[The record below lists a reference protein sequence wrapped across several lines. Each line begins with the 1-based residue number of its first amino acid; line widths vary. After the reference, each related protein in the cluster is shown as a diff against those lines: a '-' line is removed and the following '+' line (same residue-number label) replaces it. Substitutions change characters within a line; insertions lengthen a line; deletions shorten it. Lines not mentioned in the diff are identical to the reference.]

1 MTGSE
6 MIEKTLLTMDQ
17 KMQTTLDVL
26 KKDLSGIRTGRA
38 TPGMVEHVRVEYAET
53 TMPIN
58 HIAGISTSGANLL
71 IIQPWDPGSL
81 KAIEKAIL
89 KSNLGLTPSNDGIA
103 IRLTVP
109 PLSNERRQ
117 ELIKIV
123 KARVEESKVIIRN
136 LRRDASDDLKKAE
149 KDKEISQDDHKRA
162 QDKIQ
167 KITDSFVDLSD
178 KAREDKEKELME
190 V

>member
-1 MTGSE
+1 
-6 MIEKTLLTMDQ
+6 MIEEILLTADQ
-17 KMQTTLDVL
+17 KMQATLEAL
-26 KKDLSGIRTGRA
+26 KRDLSGIRTGRA
-38 TPGMVEHVRVEYAET
+38 TPAMVEHVRVEYAET

-89 KSNLGLTPSNDGIA
+89 KSNLGLTPNNDGTV

-123 KARVEESKVIIRN
+123 KARVEDSKVIIRN
-136 LRRDASDDLKKAE
+136 IRRDASDGLKNLE
-149 KDKEISQDDHKRA
+149 KDKKISQDDHKRA
-162 QDKIQ
+162 QEKLQ
-167 KITDSFVDLSD
+167 KLTDSFINLAD

>member
-1 MTGSE
+1 
-6 MIEKTLLTMDQ
+6 
-17 KMQTTLDVL
+17 
-26 KKDLSGIRTGRA
+26 
-38 TPGMVEHVRVEYAET
+38 MVEHVRVEYAET
-53 TMPIN
+53 SMPIN

-103 IRLTVP
+103 IKLTVP

-123 KARVEESKVIIRN
+123 KARVEESKVSFRN
-136 LRRDASDDLKKAE
+136 LRRDASEELKKLE
-149 KDKEISQDDHKRA
+149 RQGITQVDKSGA
-162 QDKIQ
+162 G
-167 KITDSFVDLSD
+167 
-178 KAREDKEKELME
+178 
-190 V
+190 

>member
-1 MTGSE
+1 
-6 MIEKTLLTMDQ
+6 MIEKVLLTMDQ

-26 KKDLSGIRTGRA
+26 KKDLSSIRTGRA
-38 TPGMVEHVRVEYAET
+38 SPAMVENVRVEYGEA

-58 HIAGISTSGANLL
+58 HIAGISTSGVNLL

-89 KSNLGLTPSNDGIA
+89 KSNLGLTPNNDGIC
-103 IRLTVP
+103 IRLTIP

-123 KARVEESKVIIRN
+123 KARVEEGKIAIRN
-136 LRRDASDDLKKAE
+136 LRRDASEELKKLE
-149 KDKEISQDDHKRA
+149 KDKEISQDDQRRA
-162 QDKIQ
+162 QDKVE
-167 KITDSFVDLSD
+167 KITDSFITLAD
-178 KAREDKEKELME
+178 KVREDKEEELLE

>member
-1 MTGSE
+1 
-6 MIEKTLLTMDQ
+6 MIEKILLTMDQ
-17 KMQTTLDVL
+17 KMQATLDAL
-26 KKDLSGIRTGRA
+26 KRDLVGIRTGRA
-38 TPGMVEHVRVEYAET
+38 TPAMVEHVKVEYAET
-53 TMPIN
+53 VLPIN
-58 HIAGISTSGANLL
+58 HVAGISTSGANQLL
-71 IIQPWDPGSL
+71 IQPWDPGCL

-89 KSNLGLTPSNDGIA
+89 KSNLGLTPNNDGKI

-123 KARVEESKVIIRN
+123 KARVEECKVVIRN
-136 LRRDASDDLKKAE
+136 IRRDASEEFKKLE

-167 KITDSFVDLSD
+167 KITDNFINLADT
-178 KAREDKEKELME
+178 ARQDKEKELME

>member
-1 MTGSE
+1 
-6 MIEKTLLTMDQ
+6 MIEEILLTADQ
-17 KMQTTLDVL
+17 KMQATLEAL
-26 KKDLSGIRTGRA
+26 KRDLSSIRTGRA
-38 TPGMVEHVRVEYAET
+38 TPAMVEHVRVEYAES

-89 KSNLGLTPSNDGIA
+89 KSNLGLTPNNDGTV
-103 IRLTVP
+103 IRLAVP

-123 KARVEESKVIIRN
+123 KARVEDSKVIIRN
-136 LRRDASDDLKKAE
+136 IRRDSSDGLKNLE
-149 KDKEISQDDHKRA
+149 KDKKISQDDHKRA
-162 QDKIQ
+162 QEKLQ
-167 KITDSFVDLSD
+167 KLTDSFINLAD